1 MKKTILLFG
10 ASSFVGSNL
19 LESLKDDFRIIG
31 TYHKNPVKFPG
42 VTCLPCD
49 VLKKDYVN
57 NLVAL
62 TKPDFTIYAVGMS
75 SLQQCHKEPK
85 LADALNSTGAS
96 YVCKASERVG
106 AKFIYI
112 SSSYVLS
119 GEDLLF
125 KESDMPMPFTA
136 YGNTVSSGEFYVQR
150 SSINYLVLRSC
161 PLYGRSYSHQHQNI
175 FEYIQEKFSRGET
188 FALDSSVKTG
198 FLDVA
203 LFAKVLKSCL
213 ESNVTN
219 RLLQVSSR
227 DWYSPVEFAR
237 LYSRI
242 FKKAESNIQV
252 QDENLPVENPHK
264 GFVKKPQFRM
274 DLTNIE
280 SSLGIELPT
289 VEESLQFSKKKLTG
303 RLAG

>member
-1 MKKTILLFG
+1 MKKTILIFG

-19 LESLKDDFRIIG
+19 VATLKDDFRVIG
-31 TYHKNPVKFPG
+31 TYHKNPIKIPG

-57 NLVAL
+57 KLVAL
-62 TKPDFTIYAVGMS
+62 TKPDFTIYAIGMS
-75 SLQQCHKEPK
+75 SLQKCHKEPK
-85 LADALNSTGAS
+85 LAEALNSTGAS

-106 AKFIYI
+106 ARFVYI

-119 GEDLLF
+119 GEDTLF
-125 KESDMPMPFTA
+125 KESDMPMPFTT

-161 PLYGRSYSHQHQNI
+161 PLYGRSYSHGHSNI
-175 FEYIQEKFSRGET
+175 FEYVQEKFSRGES
-188 FALDSSVKTG
+188 FSLDSTVKTG

-203 LFAKVLKSCL
+203 LFSKVLKSCL
-213 ESNVTN
+213 EANITN

-227 DWYSPVEFAR
+227 DFLSPFEFGR
-237 LYSRI
+237 LYAKT
-242 FKKAESNIQV
+242 FKKGDLILQA
-252 QDENLPVENPHK
+252 QDELLPVENPQK
-264 GFVKKPQFRM
+264 GFVKKPQYRM
-274 DLTNIE
+274 DLTNLE
-280 SSLGIELPT
+280 TSLGLELPS
-289 VEESLQFSKKKLTG
+289 VEESLLFTRKKLSG